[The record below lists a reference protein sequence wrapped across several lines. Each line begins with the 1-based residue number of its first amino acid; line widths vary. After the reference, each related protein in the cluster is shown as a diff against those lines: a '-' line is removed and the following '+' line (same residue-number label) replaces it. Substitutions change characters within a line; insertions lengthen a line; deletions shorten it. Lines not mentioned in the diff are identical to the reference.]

1 METPLGRSHLVRTG
15 DERQRARHLGAD
27 GAVKGR
33 ATRRAPLEVRWLR
46 RELVESR
53 HRVHAVVADEAGAV
67 LERWGDESL
76 ACVARSAAKPL
87 QTLPLVADGAADH
100 FGLTDEEIALCCGSH
115 NSEEV
120 HIEAARS
127 ILAKVG
133 MAEERLACGGHPP
146 LLEARRDEL
155 VAAGRKPTPVMSNC
169 SGKHAGMLALATFH
183 GWPVAGYERLG
194 HPVQERIGR
203 ELAAWLGRRSSELQ
217 WAVDGC
223 GAPTFAAPLRNLAA
237 AAARLAAGGGG
248 ADAPGR
254 VVGAMTAHPYMVGG
268 ADRLCTRLMEAE
280 ERRLFVKEGAEAVY
294 LAGNVSRGVGV
305 ALKVE
310 DGSVRAADP
319 ALLRVLGSAGL
330 LSSAARRALRED
342 LGPTLRNTLSE
353 VVGRVVVEEVA

>member
-1 METPLGRSHLVRTG
+1 M
-15 DERQRARHLGAD
+15 
-27 GAVKGR
+27 KGR
-33 ATRRAPLEVRWLR
+33 ATPRAPLEVRWLR

-53 HRVHAVVADEAGAV
+53 HRVHAVVADGTGKV
-67 LERWGDESL
+67 RRVWGDESL
-76 ACVARSAAKPL
+76 ACVARSSAKPF

-133 MAEERLACGGHPP
+133 VAEERLACGGHPS

-155 VAAGRKPTPVMSNC
+155 VAAGRRPTPVMSNC
-169 SGKHAGMLALATFH
+169 SGKHAGMLALAAFH
-183 GWPVAGYERLG
+183 GWPLAGYEKLG

-203 ELAAWLGRRSSELQ
+203 ELAGWVGRRFGELE
-217 WAVDGC
+217 WAIDGC
-223 GAPTFAAPLRNLAA
+223 GAPTFAVPLRDLAV

-248 ADAPGR
+248 ADAPAR
-254 VVGAMTAHPYMVGG
+254 VVGAMVAHPYMVGG
-268 ADRLCTRLMEAE
+268 AGRICTRLMEAE
-280 ERRLFVKEGAEAVY
+280 GRRLFVKEGAEAVY
-294 LAGNVSRGVGV
+294 LAGEVSRGVGV

-330 LSSAARRALRED
+330 VSAAAQRAFRED
-342 LGPTLRNTLSE
+342 LGPTLRNTRSE

>member
-1 METPLGRSHLVRTG
+1 M
-15 DERQRARHLGAD
+15 AD
-27 GAVKGR
+27 GTGKVQ
-33 ATRRAPLEVRWLR
+33 
-46 RELVESR
+46 
-53 HRVHAVVADEAGAV
+53 RV
-67 LERWGDESL
+67 WGDESL
-76 ACVARSAAKPL
+76 ACVARSSAKPF

-133 MAEERLACGGHPP
+133 VAEERLACGGHPS

-169 SGKHAGMLALATFH
+169 SGKHAGMLALAAFH
-183 GWPVAGYERLG
+183 GWPLAEYEKLG

-203 ELAAWLGRRSSELQ
+203 ELAAWLGRRSSELE
-217 WAVDGC
+217 WAIDGC
-223 GAPTFAAPLRNLAA
+223 GAPTFAAPLRDLAVA
-237 AAARLAAGGGG
+237 VARLAAGGGG

-254 VVGAMTAHPYMVGG
+254 VVDAMMAHPYMIGG

-294 LAGNVSRGVGV
+294 LAGDVSRGVGV

-310 DGSVRAADP
+310 DGAVRAADP
-319 ALLRVLGSAGL
+319 ALLRVLAGAGL
-330 LSSAARRALRED
+330 LSAAAQRAFRED
-342 LGPTLRNTLSE
+342 VGPTLLNTLSE
-353 VVGRVVVEEVA
+353 AVGRVVVEEVA